1 MLSSYFVVFA
11 GCLWKYVF
19 FNVLNEQKPIFWDTE
34 SPAGGGFQACISR
47 VSWNRD
53 SLFVNYRGHQFLDQP
68 AFRIY
73 VE

>member
-11 GCLWKYVF
+11 GCLWTYVF
-19 FNVLNEQKPIFWDTE
+19 FNVLNEHKPIFWDTE

-53 SLFVNYRGHQFLDQP
+53 SLFVNHRGHQFLGSAGFL
-68 AFRIY
+68 AFC
-73 VE
+73 